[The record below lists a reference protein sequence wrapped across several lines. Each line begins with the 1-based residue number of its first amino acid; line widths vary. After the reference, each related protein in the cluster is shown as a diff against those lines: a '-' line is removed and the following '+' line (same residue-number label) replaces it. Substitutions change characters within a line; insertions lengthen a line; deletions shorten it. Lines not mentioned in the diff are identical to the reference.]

1 VTVTSEQSLRQPP
14 KRLPKPVGL
23 VIVAVVILA
32 LTAGIALGGRAIY
45 RSAFGAPDYSGVGSG
60 SVIVQIHSGDSAR
73 NIGDTLAAKG
83 VVKSVKAFTKAAKAD
98 SKSTKLQ
105 PGFYR
110 LHLKMAAAQ
119 ALLLLEDPTSRQRG
133 RVTLPEGIPLATV
146 VDRLVKFTELKRE
159 DILAALGNP
168 NVLGLPSYA
177 GNRPEGFLFP
187 ATYDVEPGTG
197 AVNALTQMTEKFGE
211 QAAAVDLENGAAKLK
226 LTPYQVVTIASLVEA
241 ETALDAD
248 RGKVARVVLNRLAKG
263 MPLQLDSTINY
274 VRAQKRARLSLADIS
289 VASPY
294 NTYQH
299 KGLPP
304 TPINSPGLKALQAA
318 LVPADGNWIYF
329 ITIDKAGHSLF
340 TSSYQEFLAAKAKA
354 QRDGVY

>member
-1 VTVTSEQSLRQPP
+1 VSLTLEEKSRTP
-14 KRLPKPVGL
+14 KRLPKPLGL
-23 VIVAVVILA
+23 GIVAVLVIA
-32 LTAGIALGGRAIY
+32 LLAGIGLAGKAVYG
-45 RSAFGAPDYSGVGSG
+45 SAFGAADYGGPGTG
-60 SVIVQIHSGDSAR
+60 SVIVQIQTGDSAR
-73 NIGDTLAAKG
+73 SIGDTLEAKG
-83 VVKSVKAFTKAAKAD
+83 VVKSAKAFVKAAKAD
-98 SKSTKLQ
+98 TRSSKLQ

-110 LHLKMAAAQ
+110 LHLKMAAAS
-119 ALLLLEDPTSRQRG
+119 ALSLLEDPASRQRG
-133 RVTLPEGIPLATV
+133 RVTLPEGLALAAV
-146 VDRLVKFTELKRE
+146 VDRLVKYTELTRA
-159 DILAALGNP
+159 DIITALRNP

-177 GNRPEGFLFP
+177 GNKPEGFLFP

-197 AVNALTQMTEKFGE
+197 AVNALLQMTEKFGE
-211 QAAAVDLENGAAKLK
+211 QAAAVDLDTGAAKLK

-241 ETALDAD
+241 ETPLDSD
-248 RGKVARVVLNRLAKG
+248 RGKVARVVLNRLAAG

-274 VRAQKRARLSLADIS
+274 VRAQRKARLSLEDIT

-318 LVPADGNWIYF
+318 LAPAEGNWIYF

-340 TSSYQEFLAAKAKA
+340 TNSYQAFLAAKAKA